1 MAAPPSSSAGR
12 ENHSGGRDTIAAIAT
27 AVGGGIGIVRLSGP
41 RAADI
46 VARLARPWPPRPQT
60 HKLQRAV
67 VHHPASGER
76 VDEVLAVVMRGPH
89 SYTGE
94 DVAELQG
101 HGGALVLQRLL
112 EATLAAGA
120 RMAEPGEF
128 TRRAFEAGRID
139 LSRAEAV
146 AALIGS
152 RSERALRAAQAM
164 SEGALAD
171 RMVRLRQRLIAVLA
185 ELEGAIDFPEDAG
198 DVTPE
203 AESARAL
210 EDISG
215 EMSRLA
221 ASYRPALFRPAEVAL
236 VGRVNAGKSSLLN
249 ALSGQE
255 RALVDEEPG
264 TTRDA
269 VAVEVAFD
277 GVAVTLVDTAGER
290 EAPERLE
297 RRGLE
302 LGRARAA
309 RADLVVLVV
318 DGSRG
323 FGDAEARLWEAA
335 RGPKLMAW
343 NKRDLGRARGLPP
356 EALVVETAAPTGE
369 GVAELGRAIARA
381 VAGDAEEG
389 VSVVSE
395 RQAEALRDGAAMLGG
410 AAATLRTGEPPELA
424 AVEAR
429 RALGAIGRV
438 TGETVDEAVLDAI
451 FARFC
456 IGK

>member
-1 MAAPPSSSAGR
+1 MAAQSSRPDS
-12 ENHSGGRDTIAAIAT
+12 RDTIAAIAT

-41 RAADI
+41 RAAEI
-46 VARLARPWPPRPQT
+46 LGKMVRPWPAKPQS
-60 HKLQRAV
+60 HKLQRTVAYDL
-67 VHHPASGER
+67 ATSER
-76 VDEVLAVVMRGPH
+76 IDEVLAVVMRAPK

-101 HGGALVLQRLL
+101 HGGPLVMQRLL
-112 EATLAAGA
+112 EAVLTAGA

-139 LSRAEAV
+139 LTRAESV
-146 AALIGS
+146 AALIGA
-152 RSERALRAAQAM
+152 RGERALRAAQAM
-164 SEGALAD
+164 NAGALAE
-171 RMVRLRQRLIAVLA
+171 RIVRLRQKLIAVLA

-198 DVTPE
+198 DVSPE

-210 EDISG
+210 GEISR
-215 EMSRLA
+215 EMRA
-221 ASYRPALFRPAEVAL
+221 MARSYRPALFRPAEVAL

-249 ALSGQE
+249 ALVGQE
-255 RALVDEEPG
+255 RAIVDDAPG

-269 VAVEVAFD
+269 VVAEVALD

-290 EAPERLE
+290 EDPERLE

-318 DGSRG
+318 DGAVG
-323 FGDAEARLWEAA
+323 FGDVERRAWEAIA
-335 RGPKLMAW
+335 QEKLIAW
-343 NKRDLGRARGLPP
+343 NKRDLGPARELP
-356 EALVVETAAPTGE
+356 EGAVVVETEAPRGE
-369 GVAELGRAIARA
+369 GVAALGAAIARA
-381 VAGDAEEG
+381 VAGDVEEG
-389 VSVVSE
+389 VAVVSA
-395 RQAEALRDGAAMLGG
+395 RQAEALGDGAATLERAGELLG
-410 AAATLRTGEPPELA
+410 LGEPPELA
-424 AVEAR
+424 AVDAR
-429 RALGAIGRV
+429 KALDAMGRV
-438 TGETVDEAVLDAI
+438 TGETVDADVLDVI

>member
-1 MAAPPSSSAGR
+1 VAPSSTGA
-12 ENHSGGRDTIAAIAT
+12 RDTIAAVAT

-41 RAADI
+41 RAGEI
-46 VARLARPWPPRPQT
+46 VAKLVRPWPPKPQT
-60 HKLQRAV
+60 HKLQRGI
-67 VHHPASGER
+67 VHDPGTGER
-76 VDEVLAVVMRGPH
+76 IDEVLAVVMRGPR

-101 HGGALVLQRLL
+101 HGGALVMQRVL
-112 EATLAAGA
+112 AAALAAGA

-146 AALIGS
+146 AALIGA

-164 SEGALAD
+164 NAGALSD
-171 RMVRLRQRLIAVLA
+171 KIVRLRQRLVATLA
-185 ELEGAIDFPEDAG
+185 ELEGAIDFPDDAG
-198 DVTPE
+198 DAVPE
-203 AESARAL
+203 AASAEAL
-210 EDISG
+210 ASVSR
-215 EMSRLA
+215 EMAALA

-249 ALSGQE
+249 ALAGEE
-255 RALVDEEPG
+255 RALVDETPG

-269 VAVEVAFD
+269 VSAEVALD

-290 EAPERLE
+290 EDPERLE
-297 RRGLE
+297 QRGLA

-318 DGSRG
+318 DGAVG
-323 FGDAEARLWEAA
+323 FGDAERRLWEAA
-335 RGPKLMAW
+335 GGPKLVVW
-343 NKRDLGRARGLPP
+343 NKRDLGRAEGLPVG
-356 EALVVETAAPTGE
+356 AMVVETVAPDGE
-369 GVAELGRAIARA
+369 GVAALGSAIARA
-381 VAGDAEEG
+381 LVGDVEEG

-395 RQAEALRDGAAMLGG
+395 RQAEALRDGAATLAR
-410 AAATLRTGEPPELA
+410 AAEALRDREPAELA

-429 RALGAIGRV
+429 GALDAMGRV
-438 TGETVDEAVLDAI
+438 TGETVDAELLDAI

>member
-1 MAAPPSSSAGR
+1 MAPSSSAP
-12 ENHSGGRDTIAAIAT
+12 GGSRDTIAAIAT

-41 RAADI
+41 RAGEI
-46 VARLARPWPPRPQT
+46 VGKLLRPWPHKPQS

-67 VHHPASGER
+67 AHDLATSER
-76 VDEVLAVVMRGPH
+76 IDEVLAVVMRAPK

-101 HGGALVLQRLL
+101 HGGPLVMQRLL
-112 EATLAAGA
+112 QAVLAAGA
-120 RMAEPGEF
+120 RMAQPGEF

-139 LSRAEAV
+139 LSRAESV
-146 AALIGS
+146 AALIGA
-152 RSERALRAAQAM
+152 RGERALRAAQAM
-164 SEGALAD
+164 NAGALAD
-171 RMVRLRQRLIAVLA
+171 RVVRLRHRLIAVLA
-185 ELEGAIDFPEDAG
+185 ELEGALDFPDDAG
-198 DVTPE
+198 E
-203 AESARAL
+203 AASDAASARAL
-210 EDISG
+210 G
-215 EMSRLA
+215 EVSREMRALA

-249 ALSGQE
+249 ALVGHE
-255 RALVDEEPG
+255 RAIVDEEPG

-269 VAVEVAFD
+269 VVAEVALD

-290 EAPERLE
+290 EDAERLE

-318 DGSRG
+318 DGAVG
-323 FGDAEARLWEAA
+323 FGDVERRAWDSIA
-335 RGPKLMAW
+335 GPKLIAW
-343 NKRDLGRARGLPP
+343 NKRDLGPARELPA
-356 EALVVETAAPTGE
+356 EARVVETAAIRGE
-369 GVAELGRAIARA
+369 GVEALGSAIARG
-381 VAGDAEEG
+381 VAGDREEG
-389 VSVVSE
+389 VAVVSE
-395 RQAEALRDGAAMLGG
+395 RQAEALGDGAATLER
-410 AAATLRTGEPPELA
+410 AAALLAAGEPAELA

-429 RALGAIGRV
+429 RALDALGRV
-438 TGETVDEAVLDAI
+438 TGETVDGDVLDAI

>member
-1 MAAPPSSSAGR
+1 VGPAT
-12 ENHSGGRDTIAAIAT
+12 NDTIAAIAT

-41 RAADI
+41 RAAEI
-46 VARLARPWPPRPQT
+46 LGKLVRPWAPKPQT

-67 VHHPASGER
+67 AYDPATGAR
-76 VDEVLAVVMRGPH
+76 IDEVLAVVMRGPK

-101 HGGALVLQRLL
+101 HGGPLVMQRLL
-112 EATLAAGA
+112 EAALAAGA

-139 LSRAEAV
+139 LSRAESV
-146 AALIGS
+146 AALIGA

-164 SEGALAD
+164 NAGALAEKI
-171 RMVRLRQRLIAVLA
+171 VRLRQRLVTTLA
-185 ELEGAIDFPEDAG
+185 ELEGSIDFPDDAG
-198 DVTPE
+198 DAAPE
-203 AESARAL
+203 AASARAL
-210 EDISG
+210 EDISR
-215 EMSRLA
+215 EMRAMA

-249 ALSGQE
+249 ALVGQE
-255 RALVDEEPG
+255 RAIVDEAPG

-269 VAVEVAFD
+269 VVAEVALD

-290 EAPERLE
+290 EEPERLE

-302 LGRARAA
+302 LGRARAG

-318 DGSRG
+318 DGSVG
-323 FGDAEARLWEAA
+323 FAAAERALWDGIASARLI
-335 RGPKLMAW
+335 AW
-343 NKRDLGRARGLPP
+343 NKRDLGRARELPT
-356 EALVVETAAPTGE
+356 EATVVETAAPTGE
-369 GVAELGRAIARA
+369 GVVELGRAIAH
-381 VAGDAEEG
+381 VLAGDTDEG
-389 VSVVSE
+389 VAVVSE
-395 RQAEALRDGAAMLGG
+395 RQAEALREGADTLAR
-410 AAATLRTGEPPELA
+410 AAAALHAGEPPELG
-424 AVEAR
+424 AVDAR
-429 RALGAIGRV
+429 RALDAMGRV
-438 TGETVDEAVLDAI
+438 TGETVDAELLDAI